1 VEHGIDTTAVVDGHC
16 HGFLTGKRAK
26 LDPARF
32 EERLTYMGM
41 LYDASAAGG
50 GPVVDPGE
58 AAMVTRLTGTS
69 MFALAARRALAD
81 VFGCDDSPQAV
92 AEARASAILR
102 EGSAYVRRLLRDEHI
117 TGLIADEG
125 FPHVSRAAFQRE
137 VGVPV
142 YRAWRIETWL
152 LEHLGAAA
160 PFADFEEEFVAA
172 ARAAAADPLTVAF
185 KTIIAFVA
193 GLRVADP
200 SRAEARDAYGR
211 WLRGGQ
217 PLDGADLAQVLYFLV
232 RRTMDV
238 AGETGHPV
246 HVHTGAGD
254 PFMAHIDGVQPRD
267 LYPLLAQY
275 RSQPAVLIHSGY
287 PWLEEAAYI
296 AAALPF
302 VYVDVSAWQPWA
314 TLDMDRGLAL
324 LLGTVPT
331 AKVLYGSDE
340 ASEPELLWLSAR
352 FFKAALS
359 RVLDTAVSREFLST
373 SQAHEVAAGVLGGN
387 TSRLHSLSSCE
398 GDG

>member
-1 VEHGIDTTAVVDGHC
+1 METR
-16 HGFLTGKRAK
+16 LL
-26 LDPARF
+26 LDPSRF

-41 LYDASAAGG
+41 LYEAAAWGEGPVADAREIRMVASLAASSVFAMAARHALAGFLGSADSAEAVVAARSAACSADRSGY
-50 GPVVDPGE
+50 V
-58 AAMVTRLTGTS
+58 RSL
-69 MFALAARRALAD
+69 LAD
-81 VFGCDDSPQAV
+81 QRI
-92 AEARASAILR
+92 E
-102 EGSAYVRRLLRDEHI
+102 
-117 TGLIADEG
+117 GLIADEG
-125 FPHVSRAAFQRE
+125 FPDVARRDFQDE

-142 YRAWRIETWL
+142 YRAWRVESWILDRCGE
-152 LEHLGAAA
+152 EAA
-160 PFADFEEEFVAA
+160 FADFEEEFVAA

-185 KTIIAFVA
+185 KTIVAFVA

-267 LYPLLAQY
+267 LYPLLAEH
-275 RSQPAVLIHSGY
+275 RSQPVVLIHCGY

-314 TLDMDRGLAL
+314 TLDLDRGLAL

-352 FFKAALS
+352 FFKAALA
-359 RVLDTAVSREFLST
+359 RVLETAVYREFLSF
-373 SQAHEVAAGVLGGN
+373 SQASEVAVGVLGGN
-387 TSRLHSLSSCE
+387 TSALHGLPRQ
-398 GDG
+398 GGAA